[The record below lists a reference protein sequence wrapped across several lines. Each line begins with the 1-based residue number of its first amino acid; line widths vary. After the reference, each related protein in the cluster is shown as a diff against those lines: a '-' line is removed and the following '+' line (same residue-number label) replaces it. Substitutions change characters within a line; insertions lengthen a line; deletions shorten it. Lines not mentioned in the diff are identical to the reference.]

1 MIKTSKLYFTADNHF
16 NQERTRLLSK
26 RPFKDVEEMNEYMIT
41 KWNELV
47 KPEDTVFVA
56 GDFGDFRF
64 RKYLNGKV
72 ILITGNYED
81 GISDEELYSYGFD
94 EVYRDHYEI
103 EHKGKT
109 ITIQHQPEKIKNKRP
124 LKETGIYNLYAH
136 VHKLCMVKEFGLCIS
151 ADCHNYMPIDFDT
164 VEFYMNGILNYYD
177 KYNVF
182 L

>member
-1 MIKTSKLYFTADNHF
+1 MIKTSKLYFTADCHF

-109 ITIQHQPEKIKNKRP
+109 ITIQHQPEKIKDKRP
-124 LKETGIYNLYAH
+124 IKESGLYNLYGH
-136 VHKLCMVKEFGLCIS
+136 VHKLCMVKKFGLNVGT
-151 ADCHNYMPIDFDT
+151 DLHNFEPIDFDT
-164 VEFYMNGILNYYD
+164 VEFYVNGIKNIYADYGA
-177 KYNVF
+177 F